1 MFYLWGEKKVTE
13 EIGAV
18 ISRNKGKRKE
28 RKGKKNGCEISDMRI
43 NENVTPTKKKVT
55 ALLLVLLL
63 VLLLLAARHNPD
75 LPSTREKFY
84 REKKKYNL
92 AHSGPRGRTLPSH
105 TLSHRT
111 LMFFALF
118 L

>member
-18 ISRNKGKRKE
+18 ISRKKGKRKE

-63 VLLLLAARHNPD
+63 LAARHNPD

-84 REKKKYNL
+84 REKKKI
-92 AHSGPRGRTLPSH
+92 
-105 TLSHRT
+105 
-111 LMFFALF
+111 
-118 L
+118 